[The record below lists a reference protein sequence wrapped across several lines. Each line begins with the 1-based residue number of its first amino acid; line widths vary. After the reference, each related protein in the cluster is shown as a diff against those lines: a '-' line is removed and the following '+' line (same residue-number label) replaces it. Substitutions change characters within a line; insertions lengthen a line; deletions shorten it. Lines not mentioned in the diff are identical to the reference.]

1 VTIDDRVSQVIEI
14 MESLD
19 IMHEGSERGL
29 TAYGEAAALM
39 KRMHGALR
47 KIASCKVYYPGDV
60 VFIAQEALK

>member
-1 VTIDDRVSQVIEI
+1 
-14 MESLD
+14 
-19 IMHEGSERGL
+19 
-29 TAYGEAAALM
+29 M